1 VFTGYSYLDSRILD
15 TPDLS
20 ILNRW
25 LPNTPRNN
33 FTFWNTYDITAQW
46 TIGGGAIYQSMGYAN
61 TTNTAFV
68 PAYWKFDAMMQYRF
82 TPNNILQLNVYNITD
97 KLYFAQYFGNNVV
110 PASGRSASLTW
121 RVKFVPDKAEK
132 KI

>member
-1 VFTGYSYLDSRILD
+1 
-15 TPDLS
+15 
-20 ILNRW
+20 
-25 LPNTPRNN
+25 
-33 FTFWNTYDITAQW
+33 
-46 TIGGGAIYQSMGYAN
+46 
-61 TTNTAFV
+61 
-68 PAYWKFDAMMQYRF
+68 
-82 TPNNILQLNVYNITD
+82 VYNITD